1 MDKFFTIVFAAL
13 TVVCLLAV
21 VMAGRFDYLFLAVIC
36 CIAALAGRMGMKRSE
51 KESSNN

>member
-36 CIAALAGRMGMKRSE
+36 CIAAMAGRMEVKRSE